1 MYISELKLWNFRK
14 YSQDGIIDVDHPHLT
29 VPFSKGLNVLI
40 GENDSGKTAIVDAI
54 KLVLKTHSVEWV
66 KLDDTDFANN
76 CNELRI
82 ELIIKDLSDDEASK
96 FNGKLAFDTGKFFI
110 HLLLKATR
118 KDDKI
123 LPYEVV
129 TLQGGEEESLNAVQK
144 EYLKVT
150 YLKALRDADNELSAK
165 KNSRLSQILLG
176 HDTFK
181 KGKNGATTFENLFTT
196 ANEGI
201 KTWFKTDS
209 EGRQIKEVVDSFIH
223 GFISEKYGS
232 FLDLT
237 QPHIRSILEKL
248 SITLADSLN
257 LGLGTQNRLYMATEL
272 LHLKNDST
280 LLHSCLIE
288 ELEAHLHPQAQMKVI
303 ETLQDESNNGIQFIL
318 TTHSPNLSSKI
329 KLNGD
334 NTTVILCKD
343 SDVYPLTKGKTK
355 LDKKDYIYLDHFLD
369 VTKSNLFFAKA
380 VIIVEGM
387 AEEILLPALAK
398 NLGKSFTKSEVSIVN
413 VGSTAYLHFARILM
427 RDDDKQLNYP
437 VAIVTDTDVRPDD
450 SGNFDATKETQKK
463 EEIIN
468 KVGES
473 DNVQVYL
480 ATHWTLEWCLYKSTA
495 VPESQVD
502 QETTVVPEI
511 ANNSESDDVPETT
524 ALSDI
529 FKYACKKAHSGTDE
543 FTTCSRSGEFEA
555 KLIKKLKD
563 RSLDKVRIATIMAS
577 EIEKLSEP
585 IKYEDNDTAK
595 YLIKAINYVCK

>member
-14 YSQDGIIDVDHPHLT
+14 YSQDGIIDLNHPHLV

-66 KLDDTDFANN
+66 KIDNTDFANN
-76 CNELRI
+76 SNELRI
-82 ELIIKDLSDDEASK
+82 ELVISDLSDEEAAK
-96 FNGKLAFDTGKFFI
+96 FNGKLAFNTGQFFL
-110 HLLLKATR
+110 HLLLNATR

-129 TLQGGEEESLNAVQK
+129 ALQGGVEESLNAVQK
-144 EYLKVT
+144 EYIKVT

-181 KGKNGATTFENLFTT
+181 KGNNGATTFEGLFKT
-196 ANEGI
+196 ANDGI
-201 KTWFKTDS
+201 KTWFETDS
-209 EGRQIKEVVDSFIH
+209 DGKKIKEIVDAFIH
-223 GFISEKYGS
+223 GFISERYGAS
-232 FLDLT
+232 LDLT
-237 QPHIRSILEKL
+237 KPQIRSILEKL

-303 ETLQDESNNGIQFIL
+303 ETLQEESNNGIQFIL

-343 SDVYPLTKGKTK
+343 NDVYPLTDGKTK
-355 LDKKDYIYLDHFLD
+355 LDKKDYVYLDHFLD

-387 AEEILLPALAK
+387 AEEILLPTLAK
-398 NLGKSFTKSEVSIVN
+398 NLGKSFIKSEVSIVN

-427 RDDDKQLNYP
+427 RADEKKLNYP
-437 VAIVTDTDVRPDD
+437 VAIITDTDVKPHDPQKD
-450 SGNFDATKETQKK
+450 EKEKK
-463 EEIIN
+463 KIKSIEHY
-468 KVGES
+468 VGVAN
-473 DNVQVYL
+473 NVKCFL
-480 ATHWTLEWCLYKSTA
+480 ASPWTLEWCLYKSTA
-495 VPESQVD
+495 IVASTDV
-502 QETTVVPEI
+502 
-511 ANNSESDDVPETT
+511 NS
-524 ALSDI
+524 LSGL
-529 FKYACKKAHSGTDE
+529 FKYACQKVHSKTFKSTDE
-543 FTTCSRSGEFEA
+543 QDFEIKLQE
-555 KLIKKLKD
+555 KLISRK
-563 RSLDKVRIATIMAS
+563 LDKVRIATIMAA
-577 EIEKLSEP
+577 EIDKLSEP
-585 IKYEDNDTAK
+585 IKYEENDTAK
-595 YLIKAINYVCK
+595 YLIDAINYVCK